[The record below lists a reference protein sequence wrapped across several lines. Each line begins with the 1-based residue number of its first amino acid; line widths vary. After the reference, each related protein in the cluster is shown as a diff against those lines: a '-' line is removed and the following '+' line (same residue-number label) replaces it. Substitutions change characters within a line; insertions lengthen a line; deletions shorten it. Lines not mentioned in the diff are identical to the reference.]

1 MKNIHFTTS
10 YEGSLSEKILSVE
23 VELAK
28 YLTNLNYTR
37 SPVRYI
43 SNPIGKCILQ
53 IQILLHY
60 KIVVIFGS
68 ITNLGLNYYSY
79 DSPWSF

>member
-1 MKNIHFTTS
+1 MHMNENCFPCMKQEKNIHFTAS
-10 YEGSLSEKILSVE
+10 FEGSLSEKILSIE

-53 IQILLHY
+53 ILVAAPVQ
-60 KIVVIFGS
+60 
-68 ITNLGLNYYSY
+68 NCSY
-79 DSPWSF
+79 FR